1 MSETV
6 ETRRKP
12 PVPQQ
17 PQQPQQ
23 QPPAAQDVPA
33 RKPCVGLPV
42 VYQTEREA
50 IPGVLQR
57 RGITEPDLWDVR
69 VFPNGAMT
77 SVVRSAVRYS
87 AVPRPGYWSF
97 LPE

>member
-1 MSETV
+1 MSEATTV
-6 ETRRKP
+6 ETRRKAP
-12 PVPQQ
+12 APQQ
-17 PQQPQQ
+17 PQQP
-23 QPPAAQDVPA
+23 AAQDAPA
-33 RKPCVGLPV
+33 RRPCVGLPV
-42 VYQTEREA
+42 IFQTEREA

-77 SVVRSAVRYS
+77 SVVRAAVRHS
-87 AVPRPGYWSF
+87 AEPKPGCWSF